1 MRQNQSTREN
11 GFLSLLKQY
20 KKELGICF
28 ISASLSASAFYMT
41 FVFMPTLLSSVVK
54 NQTHTNSIW
63 LTLAALLVYFI
74 SLPLFGLL
82 ADKIGIIKQMTIS
95 SILYLIF
102 SYVCF
107 EYIIKY
113 NFAVVFCCL
122 ILLALIQSLY
132 NSALPAFMVSLFP
145 KIYRGKALAISY
157 NTSLTIFGGL
167 MPYVILS
174 HGQFINPGVIIS
186 IFALMTIILLRFIR
200 K

>member
-1 MRQNQSTREN
+1 
-11 GFLSLLKQY
+11 
-20 KKELGICF
+20 
-28 ISASLSASAFYMT
+28 
-41 FVFMPTLLSSVVK
+41 MP
-54 NQTHTNSIW
+54 
-63 LTLAALLVYFI
+63 LLVYFI
-74 SLPLFGLL
+74 SLPLFGML

-102 SYVCF
+102 SYACF

-113 NFAVVFCCL
+113 NFAVVFCSL

-157 NTSLTIFGGL
+157 NTSLTIFGGF
-167 MPYVILS
+167 MPYAILS